1 MACWG
6 VETEAAALPH
16 KVASRRGRGA
26 CDSDLEDGTSFI
38 VGHMRTGPAQ
48 VAQQVWSVSVYQQD
62 QVELYYINRV
72 RMNIPSPSP
81 AVLRGGETLG
91 NIHSY
96 WLALLNYS
104 GKLTGNNATALF
116 ATAQNPGGAGTLSF
130 RNQRKVRIELLSSRD
145 LSVGVCLSVC
155 ASVCGVIPRLVCDS
169 MAAVCKTNPV
179 HSAGA
184 GVQTAN
190 SETAQTIHD
199 PDAHDPSQG
208 YSLLALLAL
217 IADKMTN

>member
-72 RMNIPSPSP
+72 RMNI
-81 AVLRGGETLG
+81 RGGETLG

-116 ATAQNPGGAGTLSF
+116 ATDCT
-130 RNQRKVRIELLSSRD
+130 K
-145 LSVGVCLSVC
+145 
-155 ASVCGVIPRLVCDS
+155 PRGRGDPLVS
-169 MAAVCKTNPV
+169 E
-179 HSAGA
+179 SA
-184 GVQTAN
+184 
-190 SETAQTIHD
+190 
-199 PDAHDPSQG
+199 
-208 YSLLALLAL
+208 
-217 IADKMTN
+217 

>member
-72 RMNIPSPSP
+72 RMNIPPP
-81 AVLRGGETLG
+81 
-91 NIHSY
+91 
-96 WLALLNYS
+96 ALLFSEAGRRS
-104 GKLTGNNATALF
+104 GIFIHTG
-116 ATAQNPGGAGTLSF
+116 
-130 RNQRKVRIELLSSRD
+130 LL
-145 LSVGVCLSVC
+145 
-155 ASVCGVIPRLVCDS
+155 
-169 MAAVCKTNPV
+169 
-179 HSAGA
+179 
-184 GVQTAN
+184 
-190 SETAQTIHD
+190 
-199 PDAHDPSQG
+199 
-208 YSLLALLAL
+208 Y
-217 IADKMTN
+217 